1 MYNSLV
7 EDQHGNITDELEI
20 KGDKHTVTFNTKVTR
35 SYDLLSVKEKLVW
48 CRNSILQSMAENINK
63 QTKDSLSCLMIA
75 FDLLSEES
83 FKARVKKIDSLNG
96 IYV

>member
-1 MYNSLV
+1 
-7 EDQHGNITDELEI
+7 
-20 KGDKHTVTFNTKVTR
+20 
-35 SYDLLSVKEKLVW
+35 
-48 CRNSILQSMAENINK
+48 MAENINK

>member
-7 EDQHGNITDELEI
+7 EDQHGKITDELEI

-35 SYDLLSVKEKLVW
+35 SYDLSVKEKLVW
-48 CRNSILQSMAENINK
+48 CTKSILQSMAENINK

-83 FKARVKKIDSLNG
+83 FKARVKKIDPLNG